1 MVTGSGE
8 RAGRFS
14 TGVLVSA
21 PRTVRSVDV
30 STGLRRGAVATALD
44 VVDGEVREVIRRRGL
59 DPFTDPCPVRLL
71 VRDVV
76 ADYGSGSG

>member
-1 MVTGSGE
+1 
-8 RAGRFS
+8 
-14 TGVLVSA
+14 
-21 PRTVRSVDV
+21 
-30 STGLRRGAVATALD
+30 VATALD